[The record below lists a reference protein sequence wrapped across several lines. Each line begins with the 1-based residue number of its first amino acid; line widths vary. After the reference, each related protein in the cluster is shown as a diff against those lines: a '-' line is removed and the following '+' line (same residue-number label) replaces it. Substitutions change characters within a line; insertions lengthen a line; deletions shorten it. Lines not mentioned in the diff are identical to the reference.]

1 MNIEQFSSSV
11 KAFLKQQQ
19 IFEPVRLSWLSNN
32 KGVLLLA
39 AVLTIGEWSVV
50 CTVYKVCFFLT
61 CLLCF
66 ACLCYHMGCL
76 VLVEVKQYGLPVLLG

>member
-32 KGVLLLA
+32 KGVLLA

-50 CTVYKVCFFLT
+50 CTVYNVYKVCFS
-61 CLLCF
+61 
-66 ACLCYHMGCL
+66 
-76 VLVEVKQYGLPVLLG
+76 LPVCFVVPLSATIWVALCW